1 MHLNNTCISAINC
14 AFICGKKVVQGWEMC
29 QVWSRASCWH
39 FLCSTWC
46 ERGDPRAP
54 RGFWENPGLL
64 EAFRLHFHPRQQR
77 QHLTD
82 KRAHV
87 LDWRTWPRP
96 LLAEDSGCQP
106 ADNKLIISS
115 WIIILWLTGCKQLLH
130 DAPDAEAPCE
140 RFHLEEIKQRSAPGT
155 IAPVLWIYF
164 SWCF

>member
-1 MHLNNTCISAINC
+1 MHFCYKLRVYLWKKSGTRLGNVSGLIKGLML
-14 AFICGKKVVQGWEMC
+14 AFPVLHM
-29 QVWSRASCWH
+29 VWKRRPQSSPGI
-39 FLCSTWC
+39 LG
-46 ERGDPRAP
+46 EPRPAGSIQTAFPTTTTTAAP
-54 RGFWENPGLL
+54 D
-64 EAFRLHFHPRQQR
+64 RQ
-77 QHLTD
+77 TD